1 MMKKYLIVTD
11 LDASFIDENYEYKE
25 AIDAIERISSLGCP
39 LVFNSS
45 KTLIECQAL
54 AKELNLTS
62 PVISENGGI
71 ITVPS
76 NSELTPLCQASSEQD
91 WQQKEDCTS
100 LITGLS
106 IDYILSHAHQIREE
120 YGYDFAGFSDWSPQQ
135 LMEITGLS
143 EKGAELAKQR
153 QVRALRGGKFIHLM
167 GDCDKSDGLK
177 VTKELYQQKYP
188 DDEWV
193 TIAIGDSDN
202 DLSMLESADI
212 AIVIPH
218 SSGFKIQVNGA
229 HVIQAKSP
237 SSKGWNDALLSVLP
251 EHNLTHS

>member
-153 QVRALRGGKFIHLM
+153 QVSEPIIW
-167 GDCDKSDGLK
+167 SD
-177 VTKELYQQKYP
+177 
-188 DDEWV
+188 
-193 TIAIGDSDN
+193 
-202 DLSMLESADI
+202 
-212 AIVIPH
+212 
-218 SSGFKIQVNGA
+218 
-229 HVIQAKSP
+229 
-237 SSKGWNDALLSVLP
+237 SSKNWKNFQFMR
-251 EHNLTHS
+251 